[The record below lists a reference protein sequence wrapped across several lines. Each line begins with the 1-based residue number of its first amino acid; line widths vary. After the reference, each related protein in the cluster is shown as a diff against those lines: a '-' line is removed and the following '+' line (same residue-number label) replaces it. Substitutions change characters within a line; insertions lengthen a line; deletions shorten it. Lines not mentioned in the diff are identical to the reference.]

1 MSAPFQ
7 AQVAVEVPPQKR
19 AVLYLRVS
27 TEEQADTDYN
37 AEGYSLP
44 AQREACQR
52 LADQL
57 DAIVVGEY
65 VDRGES
71 AKSAKRPELQRML
84 TRLREQSDIDYVIV
98 HKVDRLARNRRDDVE
113 IDLVIRA
120 AGARLASASENID
133 DTPHGK
139 LIRNIMADFAQ
150 YYSDNLA
157 TEAKKGAR
165 QKAKFGGTPYKPPIG
180 YLVGRERIEGREIR
194 IVTTDLDRAPLVRWA
209 FRAYA
214 TGNYT
219 MQELAEEL
227 EQRGLRYEP
236 SRKLSSRPM
245 AKNAV
250 NNMLRNRYYLGMVSY
265 EGVLYQ
271 GRHEPLVDEATF
283 EAVQAIMAARVLSGE
298 KPKQRPHYLKGR
310 LFCGYCGTRLG
321 ISFARNH
328 QGKHYPYFYCIGR
341 QKRKNCPQTFVP
353 IAVIEAAAVDYW
365 RRHVRLDE
373 QRSAEVRQVVAGWLL
388 ARQLSS
394 GKTITAQ
401 RKRIEKLE
409 REQAKL
415 TQAYLADALSLDA
428 LKTEQARVQREL
440 GQARS
445 LIGQYQQDYQ
455 ALEAAL
461 DHALLLCRSG
471 ALAYEHAESEVK
483 RQLIQAAFD
492 KLWVVGTEI
501 AGADLKSGFVTL
513 LDDELVA
520 ELEQKTV
527 TPGSEQAN
535 KPLEG
540 RSEGTTYY
548 REDGSFS
555 LDMASLELTGVA
567 TAEEDLWLSAERP
580 SGRLPWEAK
589 DPTTLCG
596 VRGLNV
602 DGLVELRGLEPL
614 TPCLQSRCATSCAIA
629 PDICLQGTSGCRQAW
644 RTVLGKLFLLSF
656 GVVGL
661 CRQRSADGATVSTA
675 LRIVAR
681 IFPSGLPRAVAP
693 WASRVLGGYRGCPQA
708 GPWAADPA

>member
-7 AQVAVEVPPQKR
+7 PQVTIEAPQPKR

-44 AQREACQR
+44 AQREACTR

-57 DAIVVGEY
+57 GATVVDEY

-71 AKSAKRPELQRML
+71 AKSAKRPRLQDML
-84 TRLREQSDIDYVIV
+84 KRLREQADVDYVIV
-98 HKVDRLARNRRDDVE
+98 HKVDRLARNRKDDVE

-120 AGARLASASENID
+120 AGARLVSASENID

-165 QKAKFGGTPYKPPIG
+165 QKAKFGGTPYRPPIG

-194 IVTTDLDRAPLVRWA
+194 IVVTDQERAPLIRWA
-209 FRAYA
+209 FKVYA
-214 TGNYT
+214 TGDYT
-219 MQELAEEL
+219 IQELADEL
-227 EQRGLRYEP
+227 TERGLLYER
-236 SRKLSSRPM
+236 SRKLAARPIT
-245 AKNAV
+245 KNRLSV
-250 NNMLRNRYYLGMVSY
+250 LLKNRYYLGIVSY
-265 EGVLYQ
+265 EGVEYP
-271 GRHEPLVDEATF
+271 GRHEPLVDEETF

-341 QKRKNCPQTFVP
+341 QKRKNCPQGFVP

-365 RRHVRLDE
+365 KQHVRLDE
-373 QRSAEVRQVVAGWLL
+373 QRSAEVRQIVANWLL
-388 ARQLSS
+388 SRQASS
-394 GKTITAQ
+394 GKTITMQ

-415 TQAYLADALSLDA
+415 TQAYLADALSIDA
-428 LKTEQARVQREL
+428 LKAEQQRVQREL
-440 GQARS
+440 GQAKI

-461 DHALLLCRSG
+461 DHALLLCRNG
-471 ALAYEHAESEVK
+471 ALAYEHAEPEVR

-492 KLWVVGTEI
+492 KLWVVGAEI

-513 LDDELVA
+513 LDEELAA
-520 ELEQKTV
+520 ELQHTETE
-527 TPGSEQAN
+527 TA
-535 KPLEG
+535 
-540 RSEGTTYY
+540 EGTEAHAPVVAGGGTDGTRYY
-548 REDGSFS
+548 RQDGSRTVEN
-555 LDMASLELTGVA
+555 LVLNVPALELTGIPV
-567 TAEEDLWLSAERP
+567 AEEDLWLSRERP

-589 DPTTLCG
+589 DPKAVLG

-602 DGLVELRGLEPL
+602 DCLVELRGFEPL
-614 TPCLQSRCATSCAIA
+614 TPCMQGRCATTA
-629 PDICLQGTSGCRQAW
+629 P
-644 RTVLGKLFLLSF
+644 
-656 GVVGL
+656 
-661 CRQRSADGATVSTA
+661 
-675 LRIVAR
+675 
-681 IFPSGLPRAVAP
+681 
-693 WASRVLGGYRGCPQA
+693 
-708 GPWAADPA
+708 